1 MSTPAIEV
9 AHLSKSYGNVLVL
22 DDISF
27 EVPRGSIVGLVG
39 PNGAGKTT
47 LLESIEGLRKI
58 QTGNIKVLGKLVA
71 SEYKSIQKE
80 IGIQLQR
87 TSLMGDLTLK
97 ETLRLFTRLYDV
109 KNDTKGLLDK
119 VDLAEFA
126 NKKVKHLS
134 GGQYQRFNLCLA
146 ILNNPKILFLDEP
159 TTGLDP
165 IARKKLWEI
174 IAELKSK
181 NVTIVITTH
190 YMDEAEVLCDKIIM
204 IYDHKIVADDSPENL
219 IKQLDNEKTITVEGL
234 RDLTSAQQAD
244 LSKRFKYK
252 YIEDQ
257 LFLYTYDIGV
267 ALNDL
272 FEWLKQQGKEVDN
285 VAVRS
290 ANLEDVFM
298 KYTATKIDKEGM
310 LL

>member
-1 MSTPAIEV
+1 
-9 AHLSKSYGNVLVL
+9 
-22 DDISF
+22 
-27 EVPRGSIVGLVG
+27 
-39 PNGAGKTT
+39 
-47 LLESIEGLRKI
+47 
-58 QTGNIKVLGKLVA
+58 
-71 SEYKSIQKE
+71 
-80 IGIQLQR
+80 
-87 TSLMGDLTLK
+87 
-97 ETLRLFTRLYDV
+97 
-109 KNDTKGLLDK
+109 
-119 VDLAEFA
+119 
-126 NKKVKHLS
+126 
-134 GGQYQRFNLCLA
+134 
-146 ILNNPKILFLDEP
+146 
-159 TTGLDP
+159 
-165 IARKKLWEI
+165 
-174 IAELKSK
+174 
-181 NVTIVITTH
+181 
-190 YMDEAEVLCDKIIM
+190 MDEAEVLCDKIIM